1 MPLLH
6 SPATGLPENLGKE
19 ERGWP
24 AADTSDWSLTT
35 GTEGEEAGVAGSL
48 CPGPGLQTVL
58 GPGAATKCPEREL
71 RTLGVAGL
79 GPGAAIKC
87 PDGTEGLRTI
97 AAAVPGLG
105 VATSCRRT
113 AANGDRSDS
122 VEAGLSLRL
131 EETLVLSVKG
141 EPQSDCRERV
151 AAEDEHSQRYGS
163 LYAKDPADEAES
175 SETCKAM
182 TQINTRM
189 IY

>member
-1 MPLLH
+1 M
-6 SPATGLPENLGKE
+6 
-19 ERGWP
+19 
-24 AADTSDWSLTT
+24 
-35 GTEGEEAGVAGSL
+35 
-48 CPGPGLQTVL
+48 
-58 GPGAATKCPEREL
+58 
-71 RTLGVAGL
+71 L

-87 PDGTEGLRTI
+87 LDRTGGLRTI

-131 EETLVLSVKG
+131 EEALVLSVQG

-182 TQINTRM
+182 TKLNTHM
-189 IY
+189 IC